1 MSKLRKHDPF
11 SEESEEI
18 QTLIKAIL
26 GGDTE
31 AADILIDQSDPKDV
45 LKAMARAIRHQ
56 RNMGKTK

>member
-1 MSKLRKHDPF
+1 MSKLRKYDPF
-11 SEESEEI
+11 SEEPAKI
-18 QTLIKAIL
+18 QTLIKVIL

-45 LKAMARAIRHQ
+45 LKALARVIRYQ